1 MGFLGDL
8 SLNPTGERA
17 PGHGGT
23 LGNLIYELGQSLGYQ
38 PRRGPAI
45 TVPAGYRTD
54 LASIPARFQQRAPN
68 ESPAA
73 RPGVVHDYLYTSHG
87 ASRRDADRIFREAL
101 RDEGVPLGQRLAMW
115 AAVRLFGRPAYEA
128 RLGWAPGDD

>member
-1 MGFLGDL
+1 MFSGNLDIA
-8 SLNPTGERA
+8 PTGERV
-17 PGHGGT
+17 PSPDG
-23 LGNLIYELGQSLGYQ
+23 LGNLIYTLGQELTYQ

-54 LASIPARFQQRAPN
+54 LASIPARYQQRDPSQ
-68 ESPAA
+68 SPAA

-87 ASRRDADRIFREAL
+87 ASRRDADRIFRHAL

-115 AAVRLFGRPAYEA
+115 AAVRLFGRKAYDQ
-128 RLGWAPGDD
+128 RLGWAPEDQ

>member
-1 MGFLGDL
+1 MPFTGHLDL
-8 SLNPTGERA
+8 APTGERA
-17 PGHGGT
+17 PSPDG
-23 LGNLIYELGQSLGYQ
+23 LGNLIYTLGQELTYQ

-54 LASIPARFQQRAPN
+54 LASIPARFQQRAPH

-73 RPGVVHDYLYTSHG
+73 RPGVIHDYLYTSHG
-87 ASRRDADRIFREAL
+87 ASRRDADRIFRQAL

-115 AAVRLFGRPAYEA
+115 AAVRLFGRPAYDA
-128 RLGWAPGDD
+128 RLGWAPEGNA